1 MQSTGKCFVMC
12 QAALQGSATCQN
24 QETEWRSICLI
35 YEGGI
40 FFFFYQNSVTQYK
53 LACDQAN

>member
-1 MQSTGKCFVMC
+1 MC